1 PMDSARQDFWEERYR
16 SGRTPWDLGGVPPAL
31 ETFLR
36 TRVNAGSVLIP
47 GCGSAYEVE
56 TFRAAGWTV
65 VAVDFSQAAVAQAR
79 VMLGSSG
86 AEVRLAD
93 FFADDFGSGF
103 DLIYERTFLCSLP
116 PARWPAYA
124 RRVAG
129 LLKQGGVLAGVFA
142 YGIEMEPPPFPL
154 PDEAA
159 AHALLGDR
167 FERTVDIRIPRAQ
180 SPALFAGKEHWQEWH
195 RRETPDAEG
204 WRLEP

>member
-1 PMDSARQDFWEERYR
+1 MDCTDPDYWEQRYR
-16 SGRTPWDLGGVPPAL
+16 AGRTPWDLRGVPVAL
-31 ETFLR
+31 EEFLR
-36 TRVNAGSVLIP
+36 KEKRGTSVLIP
-47 GCGSAYEVE
+47 GCGSAHEVRA
-56 TFRAAGWTV
+56 FREAGWDV
-65 VAVDFSQAAVAQAR
+65 MAIDFSTAAVAQAKTL
-79 VMLGSSG
+79 LGPLG
-86 AEVRLAD
+86 ADVRLAD
-93 FFADDFGSGF
+93 FFCDEFGRDF
-103 DLIYERTFLCSLP
+103 DVVYERTFLCSLP

-124 RRVAG
+124 RGVAG
-129 LLKQGGVLAGVFA
+129 LLKQGGFLAGVFA
-142 YGIEMEPPPFPL
+142 YGIETEPPPFPL